1 MRRNRLLLGSLTGLI
16 MFSLI
21 WAGCG
26 KKVDPLPP
34 QIRLPVIA
42 DLSTRSFGGGI
53 VLSWSLIERSDG
65 ISGFKILRSVTSEG
79 SQACPGC
86 PQDYRPFVTAELSDV
101 HLKRTGEKSFQY
113 IDADVRVGGF
123 YAYRIA
129 VCNRGGNCGEASN
142 ESGIIHAGR

>member
-1 MRRNRLLLGSLTGLI
+1 MRRYRLLLGSLTGLV
-16 MFSLI
+16 MMSLI

-26 KKVDPLPP
+26 KKVDPVPP
-34 QIRLPVIA
+34 QIKLPVIT
-42 DLSTRSFGGGI
+42 DLGTRSIGEGI
-53 VLSWSLIERSDG
+53 VLSWSLAGPADG
-65 ISGFKILRSVTSEG
+65 IDRFKILRSVTAEG

-86 PQDYRPFVTAELSDV
+86 PQDYRPFVTVELSDDR
-101 HLKRTGEKSFQY
+101 LKRAGEKSFQY
-113 IDADVRVGGF
+113 VDTDVRVGGF

>member
-1 MRRNRLLLGSLTGLI
+1 M
-16 MFSLI
+16 SLI

-26 KKVDPLPP
+26 KKADPIPP
-34 QIRLPVIA
+34 QIKLPVIA

-53 VLSWSLIERSDG
+53 ILSWSLIERTEG
-65 ISGFKILRSVTSEG
+65 IGGFKILRSVTSEG

-86 PQDYRPFVTAELSDV
+86 PQDYRPFVTVDLSDDR
-101 HLKRTGEKSFQY
+101 LKRAGEKSFQY
-113 IDADVRVGGF
+113 VDADVRVGGF

-129 VCNRGGNCGEASN
+129 VCNRGGHCGEASN